1 MFKRNKTII
10 HLESIVQSNEKSD
23 PCEKPYTDF
32 ICVGNQIRFRICT
45 IENYVNEKNITK
57 YIPLKTVRLINND
70 HYRNIYAADY
80 KEYMK
85 VYKNSFNN
93 FIEEE
98 IKPLIKMLK
107 ENSKDTFYVYAMK
120 KYEQTLL
127 IVVNTIRE
135 SIENNGYVVEGIGK
149 KAILLLRSFIDEINN
164 RDNYLKEIK
173 NQENIKKNSEKK
185 PNLKEAEQI
194 PTTKK

>member
-1 MFKRNKTII
+1 
-10 HLESIVQSNEKSD
+10 
-23 PCEKPYTDF
+23 
-32 ICVGNQIRFRICT
+32 
-45 IENYVNEKNITK
+45 
-57 YIPLKTVRLINND
+57 
-70 HYRNIYAADY
+70 
-80 KEYMK
+80 MK

-173 NQENIKKNSEKK
+173 NLEIDAINKSLEERLNLELEFRDKFLKIEKNKVENG
-185 PNLKEAEQI
+185 
-194 PTTKK
+194 